1 MSGQEAMGAAGKI
14 IERWGFPVMA
24 AVALMWFVR
33 ADIVVP
39 MVEAHTK
46 FLDEMTVTQRE
57 LVQAMQEQT
66 RLLYALQPKTAS
78 YKPHDDSPQN

>member
-66 RLLYALQPKTAS
+66 RLLYALQPKTAA

>member
-66 RLLYALQPKTAS
+66 RLLYALQPKTAA
-78 YKPHDDSPQN
+78 YKPQDDAPQN